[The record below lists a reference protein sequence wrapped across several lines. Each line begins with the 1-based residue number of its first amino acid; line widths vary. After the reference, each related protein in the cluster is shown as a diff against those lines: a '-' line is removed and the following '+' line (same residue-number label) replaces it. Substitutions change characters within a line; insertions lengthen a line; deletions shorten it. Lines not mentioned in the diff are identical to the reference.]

1 MHLDEG
7 LDFQPDFAKL
17 NGLMPVVVQDVQSQ
31 EVLMLAYANQEALS
45 LTQKTGLA
53 HYYSRSRDQLWQKG
67 ESSGHTQKICE
78 IRIDCDQDTLLYL
91 VEQQGPACHTGRQ
104 ISEMRSIT
112 ILIRKSI
119 KKNHFLSKDSPMGKF
134 IPEKKISLSKKI
146 KINNR

>member
-91 VEQQGPACHTGRQ
+91 VEQQGPACHTGRPNCFY
-104 ISEMRSIT
+104 
-112 ILIRKSI
+112 RKLVGPQLEWSTE
-119 KKNHFLSKDSPMGKF
+119 DQ
-134 IPEKKISLSKKI
+134 
-146 KINNR
+146 

>member
-17 NGLMPVVVQDVQSQ
+17 NGLMPVVVQDAQSQ
-31 EVLMLAYANQEALS
+31 EVLMLAYVNQEALS

-104 ISEMRSIT
+104 NCFY
-112 ILIRKSI
+112 RKLVGPQLEWSTE
-119 KKNHFLSKDSPMGKF
+119 D
-134 IPEKKISLSKKI
+134 
-146 KINNR
+146 R

>member
-7 LDFQPDFAKL
+7 LDFQPNFAKL
-17 NGLMPVVVQDVQSQ
+17 NGLMPVVVQDAQSQ

-104 ISEMRSIT
+104 NCFY
-112 ILIRKSI
+112 RKLVGPQLEWSTE
-119 KKNHFLSKDSPMGKF
+119 D
-134 IPEKKISLSKKI
+134 
-146 KINNR
+146 R

>member
-104 ISEMRSIT
+104 NCFY
-112 ILIRKSI
+112 RKLVGPQLEWSTE
-119 KKNHFLSKDSPMGKF
+119 DQ
-134 IPEKKISLSKKI
+134 
-146 KINNR
+146 

>member
-1 MHLDEG
+1 MRLDEG

-17 NGLMPVVVQDVQSQ
+17 NGLMPVVVQDAQSQ

-67 ESSGHTQKICE
+67 ESSGHIQKICE
-78 IRIDCDQDTLLYL
+78 IRIDCDQDMLLYL

-104 ISEMRSIT
+104 NCFY
-112 ILIRKSI
+112 RKLVVQQLEWSTE
-119 KKNHFLSKDSPMGKF
+119 D
-134 IPEKKISLSKKI
+134 
-146 KINNR
+146 R

>member
-7 LDFQPDFAKL
+7 LDFQPNFAKL
-17 NGLMPVVVQDVQSQ
+17 NGLMPVVVQDALSQ

-91 VEQQGPACHTGRQ
+91 VEQQGPACHTGRPNCFY
-104 ISEMRSIT
+104 
-112 ILIRKSI
+112 RKLVGPQLEWSTE
-119 KKNHFLSKDSPMGKF
+119 DQ
-134 IPEKKISLSKKI
+134 
-146 KINNR
+146 

>member
-45 LTQKTGLA
+45 LTQETGLA

-67 ESSGHTQKICE
+67 ESSGHIQKICE

-91 VEQQGPACHTGRQ
+91 VGQQGPACHTGRQ
-104 ISEMRSIT
+104 NCFY
-112 ILIRKSI
+112 RKLVGQQLEWST
-119 KKNHFLSKDSPMGKF
+119 
-134 IPEKKISLSKKI
+134 E
-146 KINNR
+146 NR

>member
-17 NGLMPVVVQDVQSQ
+17 NGLMPVVVQDAQSQ
-31 EVLMLAYANQEALS
+31 EVLMLAYVNQEALS

-67 ESSGHTQKICE
+67 ESSGHIQKICE

-104 ISEMRSIT
+104 NCFY
-112 ILIRKSI
+112 RKLVGPQLEWSTE
-119 KKNHFLSKDSPMGKF
+119 DQ
-134 IPEKKISLSKKI
+134 
-146 KINNR
+146 

>member
-7 LDFQPDFAKL
+7 LDFQPNFAKL
-17 NGLMPVVVQDVQSQ
+17 NGLMPVVVQDAQSQ

-67 ESSGHTQKICE
+67 ESSGHIQKICE

-104 ISEMRSIT
+104 SCFYRKLVGKQLEWSIEE
-112 ILIRKSI
+112 R
-119 KKNHFLSKDSPMGKF
+119 
-134 IPEKKISLSKKI
+134 
-146 KINNR
+146 